1 MSARGRLRCPR
12 CRAVIGALVV
22 AFVAGLSVGVLVGV
36 WAEARAGFGQTCM
49 EDDPCW
55 DCSEMGNRVCG
66 PDVRGTGFAPKAP
79 VRPVVALAGSRVAPV
94 APDHSWVV
102 SGPSDGWPGRKCI
115 HIRTMYLF
123 CAEPV
128 EGGKQA
134 WR

>member
-1 MSARGRLRCPR
+1 MRRW
-12 CRAVIGALVV
+12 IGALVV
-22 AFVAGLSVGVLVGV
+22 AFIAGLSVGVLVGV
-36 WAEARAGFGQTCM
+36 WAEARVSQCA

-55 DCSEMGNRVCG
+55 NCSEMGNRVCG

-79 VRPVVALAGSRVAPV
+79 VRPVVALAGWGRAPV

-115 HIRTMYLF
+115 HVRTMYLF

-128 EGGKQA
+128 EGGKQS